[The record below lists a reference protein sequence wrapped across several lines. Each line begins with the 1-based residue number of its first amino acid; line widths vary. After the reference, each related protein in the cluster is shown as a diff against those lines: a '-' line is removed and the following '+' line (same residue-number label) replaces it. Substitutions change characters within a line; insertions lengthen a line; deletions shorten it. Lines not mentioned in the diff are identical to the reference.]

1 ILRHSTAAIRPA
13 MTATRNSGHNSA
25 KQSTRTLYMTCCAQ
39 IRRVR
44 VCRTLIAAMSVLFGS
59 APVRADVIE
68 LKSGQKIEG
77 EVLKDAG
84 GELIVDVGVAILKV
98 PLSQIKSRQGAEQP
112 AKEGSDAK
120 SEKHEIYSTS
130 ELPLRTIKELTLKFG
145 EGVVLVQ

>member
-1 ILRHSTAAIRPA
+1 
-13 MTATRNSGHNSA
+13 
-25 KQSTRTLYMTCCAQ
+25 MTCCK
-39 IRRVR
+39 RRGLCR
-44 VCRTLIAAMSVLFGS
+44 VGLTTIAAVCALCTSIG
-59 APVRADVIE
+59 VRADVIE

-98 PLSQIKSRQGAEQP
+98 PLSQIKSRQGTEEP
-112 AKEGSDAK
+112 AKESLDVK

-130 ELPLRTIKELTLKFG
+130 ELPLRTIKELTVKFG